1 MKYKVQEMVIDSNAK
16 EEAIDKWTAKHDE
29 KLEKKEQPKA
39 DIEEA
44 VKNWKRRKSIEE
56 KKEEKQIFERRIRE
70 EKQIEEMRQE
80 L

>member
-1 MKYKVQEMVIDSNAK
+1 MKYKVQEMMIDSNAK

-29 KLEKKEQPKA
+29 KLKKKEEPKA

-44 VKNWKRRKSIEE
+44 VKNWKRRKSIKE